1 MAEELSRLL
10 RSIACVFKPYLTLLP
25 EGASSPPGGVLPAC
39 STPPTRPFH
48 FPKPCPIHQGLQG
61 EPAPF
66 NHLNS

>member
-10 RSIACVFKPYLTLLP
+10 RSIACVFKPYLLLLH

-39 STPPTRPFH
+39 PTCPFH

-66 NHLNS
+66 NHLNG